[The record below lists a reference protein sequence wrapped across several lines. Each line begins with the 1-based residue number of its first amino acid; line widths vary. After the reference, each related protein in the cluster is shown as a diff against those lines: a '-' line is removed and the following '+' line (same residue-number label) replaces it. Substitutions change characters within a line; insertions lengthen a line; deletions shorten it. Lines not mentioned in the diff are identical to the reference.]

1 MAHHHKLRAEAGRRT
16 AEVGKPNKPARAAA
30 DIEAYPIST
39 ILTSPIDVTDR
50 EIEIIELYLGHE
62 IDRLLL
68 LAPRPKARGPPD

>member
-16 AEVGKPNKPARAAA
+16 ASVGKPNKPARAAA
-30 DIEAYPIST
+30 EIEAYPIST

-50 EIEIIELYLGHE
+50 EIEVIELYLAHE

-68 LAPRPKARGPPD
+68 LPPRPKARGPPD